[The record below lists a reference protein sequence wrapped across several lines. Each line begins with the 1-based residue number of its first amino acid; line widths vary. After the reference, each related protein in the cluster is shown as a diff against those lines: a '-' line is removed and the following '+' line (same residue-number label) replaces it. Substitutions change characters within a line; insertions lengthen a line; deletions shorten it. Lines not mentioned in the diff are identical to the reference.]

1 MSALT
6 FSIIFAAVGALLV
19 GGFFLRRYLRHRRL
33 LKALNRRL
41 LLVRLPAH
49 VKEEGKSAPANPL
62 EEVALTTQLVSL
74 LAKPDAPVVFE
85 IAVHNVGEEIVFY
98 VAVERAYAEFAARQI
113 QGLWPQSQV
122 DPVHEDYT
130 IFNPQ
135 GEVAAAYVKLQRH
148 YALPV
153 RTYAEAKVDTFAPL
167 LSNFSKMNTVGE
179 GIALQVVVA
188 PAPRGVKTKITHF
201 ITKLKQGE
209 KLEDVLKKKIELPQ
223 SKAEKERKEKE
234 QKVIDEDSIKALEQ
248 KISKPLYAVNVRL
261 IASAPTPYRAHE
273 LLEGLA
279 GSFAQ
284 FYAPQRNEF
293 QVKQYGDMR
302 KAVYKYIFRE
312 YDSGEA
318 MILSSDELASIFHFP
333 ITTTEIPRVK
343 AVKAR
348 EAAPPTTLPKS
359 GTLIGES
366 VYRSERKQVYIT
378 DEDRR
383 RHVYL
388 VGQTG
393 TGKSNLLVNMVRAD
407 IAAGKGA
414 AIIDPH
420 GDLVDAI
427 LSAIPPERYNDVIVF
442 DPGDRMYP
450 LGLNMLEYDSNYPEQ
465 KTFIVN
471 EMQGIFNRLF
481 SQETMGPMF
490 EQYMRNALLL
500 LMEDAENE
508 PATLMEVPRVFTDVE
523 FRKRKLARIHN
534 PTVVDFWEKEAVK
547 AGGEASL
554 ANMTPYITSKFN
566 NFIAND
572 YVRPI
577 IGQRKSAFNFRKVMD
592 EGKILLVNLA
602 KGRIGDINAGLLGMV
617 IVGKLLMASLSRVD
631 VPEPKRRDFYLY
643 IDEFQNFTTDSIATI
658 LSEARK
664 YHLDLVVAHQFIAQL
679 QEKIRDAVFGN
690 VGSLVVFRVGAAD
703 AEFLVKQF
711 EPTFTKSDLI
721 NIDNYNAYA
730 KLLIG
735 GQTSPPFNIQTLR
748 AASGHEDSLHIL
760 REQSRKR
767 YGGDLRVVEED
778 IMKRL
783 RG

>member
-1 MSALT
+1 M
-6 FSIIFAAVGALLV
+6 
-19 GGFFLRRYLRHRRL
+19 RHRRL
-33 LKALNRRL
+33 RRALNRRL
-41 LLVRLPAH
+41 LLVRLPIY
-49 VKEEGKSAPANPL
+49 VKEEGKTAPSHDPL
-62 EEVALTTQLVSL
+62 SEIALTTQLVSL
-74 LAKPDAPVVFE
+74 LAKPDTSVVFE

-98 VAVERAYAEFAARQI
+98 VAVERAHAEFAARQI
-113 QGLWPQSQV
+113 QGLWPHAQV

-135 GEVAAAYVKLQRH
+135 GEVAAAYVKLKRH
-148 YALPV
+148 YAVPV
-153 RTYAEAKVDTFAPL
+153 RTYAEAKIDTFAPL

-179 GIALQVVVA
+179 GIAMQIIAA
-188 PAPRGVKTKITHF
+188 PAPRGIKSKIAHF
-201 ITKLKQGE
+201 ITKLKKGE
-209 KLEDVLKKKIELPQ
+209 KLEDVLHKKIVLPK

-234 QKVIDEDSIKALEQ
+234 QKVIDEEAIKALEQ
-248 KISKPLYAVNVRL
+248 KIAKPLFAVNVRL
-261 IASAPTPYRAHE
+261 IASAPTPYRAQE

-279 GSFAQ
+279 GSFTQ

-293 QVKQYGDMR
+293 QVKQYGDIR

-312 YDSGEA
+312 YDEGEA
-318 MILSSDELASIFHFP
+318 MMLSSDELASIFHFP
-333 ITTTEIPRVK
+333 ISTTEIPRVK

-366 VYRSERKQVYIT
+366 VYRGERKPVYIS

-393 TGKSNLLVNMVRAD
+393 TGKSNLLINMVRAD
-407 IAAGKGA
+407 IAAGKGV

-427 LSAIPPERYNDVIVF
+427 LSAVPEERRDDVIVF

-450 LGLNMLEYDSNYPEQ
+450 LGLNMLEYDRRYPEQ

-508 PATLMEVPRVFTDVE
+508 PATLMEVPRVFTDAE

-554 ANMTPYITSKFN
+554 SNMTPYITSKFN

-577 IGQRKSAFNFRKVMD
+577 IGQPRSAFNFRKVMD
-592 EGKILLVNLA
+592 EGKILLVNLS

-617 IVGKLLMASLSRVD
+617 LVGKLLMAALSRVD
-631 VPEPKRRDFYLY
+631 VPESKRRDFYLY

-664 YHLDLVVAHQFIAQL
+664 YRLDLVVAHQFIAQL

-690 VGSLVVFRVGAAD
+690 VGSLIVFRVGATD
-703 AEFLVKQF
+703 AEFLEKQF
-711 EPTFTKSDLI
+711 APTFTKSDLM
-721 NIDNYNAYA
+721 NIDNYNAYV
-730 KLLIG
+730 KLLIS
-735 GQTSPPFNIQTLR
+735 GQTSPPFNIATIR
-748 AASGHEDSLHIL
+748 ASSGYEDLPSVL
-760 REQSRKR
+760 RERSRKR
-767 YGGDLRVVEED
+767 YGGDLRAVEED
-778 IMKRL
+778 ILKRL
-783 RG
+783 RA